1 LHVVIIFILFIIC
14 ILILVFN
21 GLFCCNC
28 FRKWYLFRE
37 IIPVVIIRCKKF
49 CNPQRKQFL
58 VYKDVD
64 VLDTDEIIKKEEK
77 LHCNPID
84 VRKTTK
90 FVETEFNEY
99 KNKIEELESNI
110 ETQTDNKIKNYKN
123 NEVRNE
129 ENLKLLKKMHKEY
142 EIKSKNNI
150 NTEQEKY
157 MDKSKNIKKDIFF
170 SNISNKRFM
179 KVMNS
184 QNKDYKKLDSFNKS
198 KDIRN
203 SKNEKL
209 NENIDQMQN
218 HLKTKQTKINFND
231 YCVVVEEE
239 KQNNN
244 DDKI

>member
-1 LHVVIIFILFIIC
+1 M
-14 ILILVFN
+14 
-21 GLFCCNC
+21 
-28 FRKWYLFRE
+28 
-37 IIPVVIIRCKKF
+37 
-49 CNPQRKQFL
+49 
-58 VYKDVD
+58 
-64 VLDTDEIIKKEEK
+64 DTDEIIKKEEK
-77 LHCNPID
+77 LHCNPIV